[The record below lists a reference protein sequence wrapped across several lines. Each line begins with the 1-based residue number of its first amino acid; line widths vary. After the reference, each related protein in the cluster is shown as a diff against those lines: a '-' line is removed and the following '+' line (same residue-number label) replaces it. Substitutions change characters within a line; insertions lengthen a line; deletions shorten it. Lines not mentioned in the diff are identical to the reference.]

1 MSRNEKKSTLISQV
15 EQDLLILNAAE
26 ESYHSVAIVQTIN
39 EALSLGRQEDNGFTF
54 FIRSAA
60 HLEVPHVLKDL
71 VAQNE
76 DIVAPLLQTYDY
88 EQIWYNIEHHTYIN
102 RYYNMSIKNLK
113 SMPSQHRAHL
123 PIDSMENK
131 ARMGHWKNFNINP
144 YKIEYASTLN
154 SWIKYQKKH
163 QEDRNPRSIDGVLY
177 FYDFE
182 KINELF
188 IEKFSELNPM
198 DFVMEM
204 ILRKQVEGIFWVL
217 HLHSCYLVRTSLIQ
231 NLTWEENPKNPFKE
245 DRWFSDHMR
254 KQQKLA
260 LNLLNLETYGQI
272 VNILP
277 TRKGEKLQ
285 LHPELGKFFENHDL
299 WQKRYIDPD
308 VVETLGR
315 GNELKVAQGKKPQK
329 ELFSN
334 VNCPDVYYMKLFSG
348 QFVDEMLAEIK
359 AHETLFEPS
368 SRHIPIHEDLPN
380 QKVMDSFQMF
390 QLGLEKDWIAIK
402 MFYISIPIE
411 EVFPNMNEN
420 RDGLIYIT
428 REHSNPSETIF
439 MEKEDY
445 FYYYRAE
452 LALNNDYEGG
462 DTKFLLQKCPNIPDD
477 PTRKGSLF
485 IHPHRLT
492 HLSQILPITNGT
504 RYKITLISH
513 LVLKTMPRSIRGDYE
528 LPGHIVAPV
537 YDSEDRDLIEFLVMK
552 GVITEE
558 EALKEKITF
567 PEIQLMTVIDS
578 DLSQSFFNSIKKGT
592 KVLK

>member
-131 ARMGHWKNFNINP
+131 ARMSHWKNFNINP

-188 IEKFSELNPM
+188 IQKFSELNPM

-277 TRKGEKLQ
+277 TRKEEKLQ
-285 LHPELGKFFENHDL
+285 LYPELGKFFENHDL

-308 VVETLGR
+308 VIETLGK
-315 GNELKVAQGKKPQK
+315 GNELIVIQGKKHHK
-329 ELFSN
+329 ELFSYL
-334 VNCPDVYYMKLFSG
+334 NCPDVYYMKLFSG
-348 QFVDEMLAEIK
+348 QFVDQMLAEIK
-359 AHETLFEPS
+359 AHESLFEPS
-368 SRHIPIHEDLPN
+368 STHIPIHEELPN
-380 QKVMDSFQMF
+380 QKLMDSFQMF

-402 MFYISIPIE
+402 MFYISVPLE
-411 EVFPNMNEN
+411 EVFPHLNEN
-420 RDGLIYIT
+420 VDALILIT
-428 REHSNPSETIF
+428 REHSNPSEAIF
-439 MEKEDY
+439 MEKEEHAY
-445 FYYYRAE
+445 HYHAE
-452 LALNNDYEGG
+452 LALNIDYEGG
-462 DTKFLLQKCPNIPDD
+462 DTKFLFQKCPNIPHDD

-485 IHPHRLT
+485 IYPNRMN

-504 RYKITLISH
+504 RYKINLISH
-513 LVLKTMPRSIRGDYE
+513 IILHSLPYQIHSEMVM
-528 LPGHIVAPV
+528 PGHVIAPV
-537 YDSEDRDLIEFLVMK
+537 YDSDESQIIEFLVKK

-558 EALKEKITF
+558 EVLKEEISF
-567 PEIQLMTVIDS
+567 PEMEDMSTHQYEFLY
-578 DLSQSFFNSIKKGT
+578 
-592 KVLK
+592 